1 MQTQCRTVIAGPSRL
16 ALSETDARKHRDIT
30 RSESGSIPMAKDR
43 RVLRPPD
50 HCAASHTCC
59 ERPANSHI
67 LRFGMQTEI
76 AESIRERRSHCFG
89 TTYATNAIEMP
100 TIPARNAMT
109 ADVAYSPSPN
119 VDHDAVVRWLA
130 DPANHAEL
138 PHRVDV
144 VETHISQVFL
154 TERFVY
160 KLKKAVRF
168 DFLDFSTLEK
178 RERAC
183 REELRLNRRMAPDVY
198 LEVQAITREKSGKF
212 AFNGSGETIDWVVKM
227 RRLPADWML
236 DELIRSR
243 RLNEVDVRRL
253 IEFIGRYYTAAK
265 PLVVRPQE
273 FHRAFVDHV
282 GDNFRVLLAIDGV
295 DLDQVRRIHTF
306 QLRLLKCRPE
316 LFQARVL
323 DGRIIDGHGDLR
335 PEHVCLLD
343 PPAVFDCV
351 EFDADLRCV
360 DVLDELC
367 FLAMECDALGADPV
381 GEQILAHYLER
392 SHDRPPPELKAFYK
406 SYRAC
411 VRAKVAMLRATQLSG
426 DDRVS
431 QRQLGKR
438 YLDLADRYLR
448 EIDAR
453 PVLVVVSGLMGTG
466 KSTLARTLS
475 TELEIEMIR
484 TDEVRSKL
492 FPVVGGND
500 AFGRGK
506 YSLEARR
513 RVYDEVL
520 RRATERL
527 SSGVSVILDGTYTR
541 AADRELA
548 LQRGRQLGSDVL
560 SVQCVCPREVAIER
574 IQTRLR
580 QVEPDASEARPE
592 MYDRQAAEWETS
604 SDRGST
610 CTVETTESI
619 AEQLGV
625 VFESLM

>member
-1 MQTQCRTVIAGPSRL
+1 MNDDV
-16 ALSETDARKHRDIT
+16 
-30 RSESGSIPMAKDR
+30 
-43 RVLRPPD
+43 
-50 HCAASHTCC
+50 
-59 ERPANSHI
+59 
-67 LRFGMQTEI
+67 
-76 AESIRERRSHCFG
+76 AES
-89 TTYATNAIEMP
+89 
-100 TIPARNAMT
+100 
-109 ADVAYSPSPN
+109 PSSA

-130 DPANHAEL
+130 NPANHTEP

-160 KLKKAVRF
+160 KLKKPVRF

-183 REELRLNRRMAPDVY
+183 RDELQLNRRMSPDVY
-198 LEVQAITREKSGKF
+198 LEVQAITREKSGEF
-212 AFNGSGETIDWVVKM
+212 AFNGCGETIDWVVKM
-227 RRLPADWML
+227 LRLPADRML
-236 DELIRSR
+236 DELIRSS
-243 RLNEVDVRRL
+243 RLNEVDVLRL

-265 PLVVRPQE
+265 PLAVRPRE
-273 FHRAFVDHV
+273 FHRALVDHV
-282 GDNFRVLLAIDGV
+282 RDNLGALIAIAGV
-295 DLDQVRRIHTF
+295 DRDQVRRIHAF
-306 QLRLLKCRPE
+306 QLRLLKCRSE

-343 PPAVFDCV
+343 PPAVFDCI

-367 FLAMECDALGADPV
+367 FLTMECDALGADPI
-381 GEQILAHYLER
+381 GERILAHYLDR
-392 SHDRPPPELKAFYK
+392 SQDRPAPELKAFYK

-431 QRQLGKR
+431 QRRLGKR

-453 PVLVVVSGLMGTG
+453 PTLVVVSGLMGTG
-466 KSTLARTLS
+466 KSTLARSLS
-475 TELEIEMIR
+475 AELEIEMIR
-484 TDEVRSKL
+484 TDEVRNEL
-492 FPVVGGND
+492 FPIVGGND

-506 YSLEARR
+506 YSPEARG

-520 RRATERL
+520 RRAAERL

-548 LQRGRQLGSDVL
+548 LQRGRELGADVL

-580 QVEPDASEARPE
+580 QAEPDASEAQPE
-592 MYDRQAAEWETS
+592 MYDRQAADWETS

-610 CTVETTESI
+610 CTVDTTESI
-619 AEQLGV
+619 AEQLGC

>member
-1 MQTQCRTVIAGPSRL
+1 MR
-16 ALSETDARKHRDIT
+16 
-30 RSESGSIPMAKDR
+30 DR
-43 RVLRPPD
+43 R
-50 HCAASHTCC
+50 C
-59 ERPANSHI
+59 
-67 LRFGMQTEI
+67 
-76 AESIRERRSHCFG
+76 RRFG

-100 TIPARNAMT
+100 TIQSRNAMND
-109 ADVAYSPSPN
+109 DVADSPSSA
-119 VDHDAVVRWLA
+119 VDHESVVRWLA
-130 DPANHAEL
+130 NPANHIEP

-160 KLKKAVRF
+160 KLKKPVRF

-183 REELRLNRRMAPDVY
+183 RDELRLNRRMSPDVY
-198 LEVQAITREKSGKF
+198 LEVQTITREKSGEF

-227 RRLPADWML
+227 LRLPADRML
-236 DELIRSR
+236 DELIRSS
-243 RLNEVDVRRL
+243 RLNEVEVLRL
-253 IEFIGRYYTAAK
+253 IEFIGRYYTATK
-265 PLVVRPQE
+265 PLTVRPQE
-273 FHRAFVDHV
+273 FHRALVDHV
-282 GDNFRVLLAIDGV
+282 DDNFRALIAIEGV
-295 DLDQVRRIHTF
+295 DRDQVRRIHAF

-343 PPAVFDCV
+343 PPAVFDCI

-360 DVLDELC
+360 DVYDELC
-367 FLAMECDALGADPV
+367 FLTMECDALEADPI
-381 GEQILAHYLER
+381 GEQILAHYSDR
-392 SHDRPPPELKAFYK
+392 SQDRPAPELKAFYK

-426 DDRVS
+426 DDRGS

-448 EIDAR
+448 EIAAR
-453 PVLVVVSGLMGTG
+453 PILVVVSGLMGTG
-466 KSTLARTLS
+466 KSTLARSLS
-475 TELEIEMIR
+475 AELEIEMIR
-484 TDEVRSKL
+484 TDEVRNEL
-492 FPVVGGND
+492 FPIVGGND

-506 YSLEARR
+506 YSPEARR

-520 RRATERL
+520 KRATERL

-548 LQRGRQLGSDVL
+548 LQRGRELGADVL
-560 SVQCVCPREVAIER
+560 SVQCICPREVAIER

-580 QVEPDASEARPE
+580 QAEPDASEARPE
-592 MYDRQAAEWETS
+592 MYDRQAADWETS

-610 CTVETTESI
+610 CTVDTTASI
-619 AEQLGV
+619 AEQLGC